1 MMNANKMDTSIP
13 YYEDNSRISNSAIGW
28 FMKNGPLYLKNM
40 LDGKEEGIT
49 GTFLEKGTMIHE
61 YILQPEEF
69 WKDYIILDF
78 TIPKVKQQKDL
89 LEFYTKE
96 KLINPFATEN
106 DLLLKSYNNAY
117 SNSKSD
123 DKKIQEAKELVET
136 YADYIKYLQTKDD
149 KKIISF
155 ADLQTL
161 KKIKANIEEHKKA
174 NELLYGLSNTYECH
188 NEFHIN
194 WEVPKYKVKC
204 NSLLD
209 RVCFDH
215 VNKKLILINW
225 DATNHKIPCKSL
237 LDSVIFDHENRKITL
252 IDLKT
257 TADVYN
263 FKHSVEEFDYYRQI
277 AYYGLAI
284 QWYMQEVL
292 NLNSEEYDF
301 EAYIIAIGKDKDNQI
316 RVFNMYDDS
325 IIRNKVDQISDCLK
339 EISYHIN
346 SGQWDHTRSYY
357 ENDGVEELCET
368 T

>member
-1 MMNANKMDTSIP
+1 MNANKMIIDCN
-13 YYEDNSRISNSAIGW
+13 YYSDNSRISNSAIGW

-106 DLLLKSYNNAY
+106 DLLLKSYNSAY

-194 WEVPKYKVKC
+194 WEVSKYKVKC
-204 NSLLD
+204 KSLLD

-215 VNKKLILINW
+215 VNKKII
-225 DATNHKIPCKSL
+225 
-237 LDSVIFDHENRKITL
+237 L

-257 TADVYN
+257 TPNVYN

-346 SGQWDHTRSYY
+346 SGQWNHTRNYY
-357 ENDGVEELCET
+357 ENDGVEELCEIT
-368 T
+368 

>member
-204 NSLLD
+204 KSLLD

-215 VNKKLILINW
+215 VNKKII
-225 DATNHKIPCKSL
+225 
-237 LDSVIFDHENRKITL
+237 L

-257 TADVYN
+257 TPNVYN

-325 IIRNKVDQISDCLK
+325 IIRNKVDQISNCLK